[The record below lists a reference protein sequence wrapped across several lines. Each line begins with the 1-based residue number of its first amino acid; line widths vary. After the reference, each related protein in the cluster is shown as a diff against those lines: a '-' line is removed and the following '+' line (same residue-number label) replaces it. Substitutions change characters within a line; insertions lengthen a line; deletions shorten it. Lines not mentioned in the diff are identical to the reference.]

1 MGFLKL
7 FSTILFFKTSISIP
21 WFFFHV
27 IIKGKVHIK
36 YLDYVWFQEN
46 FKEKNDNFLILYI
59 DCTMKNIKENKI

>member
-46 FKEKNDNFLILYI
+46 LKEKNDNENVFLIYRLYYG
-59 DCTMKNIKENKI
+59 KY